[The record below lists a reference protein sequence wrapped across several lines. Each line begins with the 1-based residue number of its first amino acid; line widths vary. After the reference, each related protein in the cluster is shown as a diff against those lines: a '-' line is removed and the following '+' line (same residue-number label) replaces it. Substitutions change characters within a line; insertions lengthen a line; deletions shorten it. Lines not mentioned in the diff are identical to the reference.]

1 MERKEQILKYAE
13 EIEENIIQF
22 RRLLH
27 QHPELSMKEYETSK
41 RIAEEL
47 RRLPGM
53 EVYTDLAGGTGVMG
67 VLRGKLP
74 GKCILLRAD
83 IDALPV
89 EEENGLEFCSVNPGC
104 MHACG
109 HDAHASWV
117 LGAAMILS
125 QMQEALPG
133 TVKFVFQP
141 GEEMGRGAKEMLEG
155 DHILENPRVDMAF
168 AAHAWPSVEA
178 GKIAIARRYAF
189 GCPGAFSIV
198 IKGKGGH
205 GSWPHLAVNPIMV
218 AGDICTRLPR
228 ILSERI
234 DAVEPRV
241 ISIGAIHA
249 GVPGVGNVIPEE
261 CTMNGTIRATDMEV
275 MKQLAAEIERVVKS
289 CCDLSGAEYEYK
301 SHIGMYGVEND
312 PAMTKLCLTAA
323 RKVLGGENAYV
334 IEKDNLGGEN
344 FSEYSRRVPAAYLYV
359 GIRNE
364 KLAKPFSLHSPE
376 FMLDES
382 VLKKAAAVF
391 AALIFEANESAD
403 FAF

>member
-1 MERKEQILKYAE
+1 MEMNELILKYAGE
-13 EIEENIIQF
+13 VQDSIVQF
-22 RRLLH
+22 RRTLH
-27 QHPELSMKEYETSK
+27 RYPELSMKEYETSQ
-41 RIAEEL
+41 RIAGEL
-47 RRLPGM
+47 RKIPGM
-53 EVYTDLAGGTGVMG
+53 EVSAGLAGGTGVMG

-74 GKCILLRAD
+74 GKCVLLRAD

-89 EEENGLEFCSVNPGC
+89 EEVNDLEFCSENPGC

-109 HDAHASWV
+109 HDAHASWL
-117 LGAAMILS
+117 LGAAMILGR
-125 QMQEALPG
+125 MKDILPG

-141 GEEMGRGAKEMLEG
+141 GEEIGRGAKEMLEE

-178 GKIAIARRYAF
+178 GKIGIARRYAF
-189 GCPGAFSIV
+189 GCPGAFTV
-198 IKGKGGH
+198 TVRGKGGH
-205 GSWPHLAVNPIMV
+205 GSWPNLAVNPIMV

-234 DAVEPRV
+234 DSVEPRV
-241 ISIGAIHA
+241 ISVGAIHA

-275 MKQLAAEIERVVKS
+275 MKQIAESIEKVVKS
-289 CCDLSGAEYEYK
+289 SCDLSGAEYEYK
-301 SHIGMYGVEND
+301 YHLGMYGVENN
-312 PAMTKLCLTAA
+312 PEMTRLCLSSA
-323 RKVLGGENAYV
+323 REILGEENAYI

-359 GIRNE
+359 GIKNE
-364 KLAKPFSLHSPE
+364 KLVKPFSLHSPE

-391 AALIFEANESAD
+391 AKIVFKANEEE
-403 FAF
+403 